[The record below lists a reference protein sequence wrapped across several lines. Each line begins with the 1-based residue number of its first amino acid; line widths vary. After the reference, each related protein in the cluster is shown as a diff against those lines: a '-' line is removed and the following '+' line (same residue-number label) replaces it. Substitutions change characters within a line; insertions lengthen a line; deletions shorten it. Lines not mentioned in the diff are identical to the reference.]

1 MKIWNLLLYV
11 DLETSSKIKLICVPT
26 QYYWSI
32 PFSAVN
38 SIFFHFFMCM
48 PDTCRWGTNYTCFSN
63 YYLLR
68 FLSPYEY
75 WSEVSFGG
83 STPDLDPAPDP
94 YLGCNFLTLI
104 QGPPCLQLQSHLCLT
119 LDHVGVNSGSGSS
132 SRSIFG
138 LYILTWIFT
147 VLILC

>member
-1 MKIWNLLLYV
+1 MFLLN
-11 DLETSSKIKLICVPT
+11 IIG
-26 QYYWSI
+26 Q
-32 PFSAVN
+32 
-38 SIFFHFFMCM
+38 FHFLLWTPFFLTFSCVCQIHV
-48 PDTCRWGTNYTCFSN
+48 DEVLIICFSN
-63 YYLLR
+63 YYLLW

-83 STPDLDPAPDP
+83 STPALDPAPDP

-132 SRSIFG
+132 FRSIFE

>member
-1 MKIWNLLLYV
+1 MCFYSILL
-11 DLETSSKIKLICVPT
+11 
-26 QYYWSI
+26 
-32 PFSAVN
+32 VN
-38 SIFFHFFMCM
+38 SIFCCELHFFLTFSCVCQIYV
-48 PDTCRWGTNYTCFSN
+48 DEVLIICFSN

-68 FLSPYEY
+68 ILSPYEY

-94 YLGCNFLTLI
+94 YLDCNFLTLI

>member
-1 MKIWNLLLYV
+1 MFLLN
-11 DLETSSKIKLICVPT
+11 IIG
-26 QYYWSI
+26 Q
-32 PFSAVN
+32 
-38 SIFFHFFMCM
+38 FHFLLWTPFFLTFSCVCQIHV
-48 PDTCRWGTNYTCFSN
+48 DEVLIICFSN

-132 SRSIFG
+132 FRSIFE